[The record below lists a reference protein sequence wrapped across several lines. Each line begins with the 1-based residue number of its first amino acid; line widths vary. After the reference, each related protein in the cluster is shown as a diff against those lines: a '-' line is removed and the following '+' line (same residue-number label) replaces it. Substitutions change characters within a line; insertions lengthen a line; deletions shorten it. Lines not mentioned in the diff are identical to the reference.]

1 MFCKDKCTKKYIP
14 KREWKHVAYSKLDI
28 QSSIGIYLNM
38 HTETH
43 IQAMNGHSH
52 CFCLVGGGNLY
63 SFEFLLTSHY
73 VIIAASD
80 EVGVEI

>member
-1 MFCKDKCTKKYIP
+1 
-14 KREWKHVAYSKLDI
+14 
-28 QSSIGIYLNM
+28 M

-43 IQAMNGHSH
+43 IQAMIGHSH

-73 VIIAASD
+73 VIIAASY

>member
-1 MFCKDKCTKKYIP
+1 
-14 KREWKHVAYSKLDI
+14 
-28 QSSIGIYLNM
+28 M
-38 HTETH
+38 HSETH

-73 VIIAASD
+73 VIKAAS
-80 EVGVEI
+80 EGVGVEMQMKQATPWLDFLANRLMLFFYRSSQK